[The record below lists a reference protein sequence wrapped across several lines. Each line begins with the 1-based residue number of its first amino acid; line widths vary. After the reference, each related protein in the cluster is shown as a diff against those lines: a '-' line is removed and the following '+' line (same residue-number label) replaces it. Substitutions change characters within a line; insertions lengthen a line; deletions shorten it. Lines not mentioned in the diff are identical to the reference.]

1 MEQRILDFIKKNAKE
16 VGIEVEKDTVVSET
30 IDSITFV
37 KMVVA
42 LETEFNFEFDD
53 EMLSFSNF
61 ETIGQLVDYVKAHSE

>member
-1 MEQRILDFIKKNAKE
+1 MEERILEFIKKNAKE
-16 VGIEVEKDTVVSET
+16 VGIEVEKDTVISET

-37 KMVVA
+37 EMVVA

>member
-53 EMLSFSNF
+53 EMLSFSNY